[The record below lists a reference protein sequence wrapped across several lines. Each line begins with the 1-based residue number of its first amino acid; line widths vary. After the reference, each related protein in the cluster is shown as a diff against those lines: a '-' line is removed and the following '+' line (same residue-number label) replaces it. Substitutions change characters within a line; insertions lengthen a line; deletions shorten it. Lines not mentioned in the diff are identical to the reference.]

1 MTVAQIPHARRAI
14 QRLTASLYWWLVGMR
29 PEVAEREIAAGRLGV
44 C

>member
-1 MTVAQIPHARRAI
+1 MTIAEIPHARRAL
-14 QRLTASLYWWLVGMR
+14 QRLVASLYWWVVGMP